1 MSEEP
6 FVLKYNLRHK
16 LLAIFYYISIG
27 ISALTVGSFYA
38 FFHCYRRNDWT
49 DFTHMASI
57 FFVPLFKL
65 FGIKMTIEGKEN
77 IPKKAGFVII
87 ANHQSF
93 LDINAVFAG
102 IAHTAFLAKAD
113 LWKIPY
119 FSWAMTK
126 TGSIPVNRI
135 DPKKNAGMGKL
146 LKSRVGAGYNFCVFP
161 EGKRTNDGKMSP
173 FKNGVFRMAK
183 EHELTLL
190 PLTIIDTGKRLSKST
205 LGLNPGP
212 IKLIVHPIISPDQYQ
227 DKTMEELRDWAHDI
241 VESKMPYKKLKT
253 QEA

>member
-146 LKSRVGAGYNFCVFP
+146 LKSREIG
-161 EGKRTNDGKMSP
+161 R
-173 FKNGVFRMAK
+173 
-183 EHELTLL
+183 
-190 PLTIIDTGKRLSKST
+190 
-205 LGLNPGP
+205 
-212 IKLIVHPIISPDQYQ
+212 
-227 DKTMEELRDWAHDI
+227 AH
-241 VESKMPYKKLKT
+241 V
-253 QEA
+253 